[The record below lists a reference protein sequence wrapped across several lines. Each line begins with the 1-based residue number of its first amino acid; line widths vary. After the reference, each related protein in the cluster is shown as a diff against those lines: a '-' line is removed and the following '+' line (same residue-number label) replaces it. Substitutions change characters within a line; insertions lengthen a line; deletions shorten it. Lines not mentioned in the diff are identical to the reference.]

1 MYLLDVQPYISF
13 FLTAVPVEDDYEHP
27 DAKDEYDDPNTK
39 DYEYEYP
46 NAKDQVPHNYKALAT
61 DESVKSVSTENLSS
75 F

>member
-61 DESVKSVSTENLSS
+61 ESVKSVSTDNLSS